1 MIIYNIEKKTLVI
14 PQGFSESSTSQ
25 EDYERGVSDG
35 KAQQKALLSATT
47 IIDNGTFTRE
57 DGWSAVTVDVPQDA
71 RLTTL
76 SVVPQPSS
84 LDERKWVSYAV
95 SSMTG
100 YDGWDIVNVNMTS
113 ILEEGARQQKEKL
126 SATTITTNGTY
137 IRNDGWSAVTVNVP
151 IPPAVHYNKV
161 VISGTFTTSQDQVW
175 EDNTGQSFP
184 LYACGIGSTVD
195 LDTIG
200 YGIEIDGYSVKN
212 IIDTVAIGETYTI
225 AAGNH
230 TYKAELSMFSNYG
243 ADFSFQQF
251 DFPYITGRDIRY
263 FITPQ

>member
-76 SVVPQPSS
+76 SVIPQPSS

-126 SATTITTNGTY
+126 SATTITDNGTY
-137 IRNDGWSAVTVNVP
+137 RRNDGWSAVTVNVTSP
-151 IPPAVHYNKV
+151 SLSSTAFTENGTYTNANGWSSVTVNTRIQGTM
-161 VISGTFTTSQDQVW
+161 SGTFYQETDIPAYYLIYPADGYSTQNFHW
-175 EDNTGQSFP
+175 E
-184 LYACGIGSTVD
+184 Y
-195 LDTIG
+195 
-200 YGIEIDGYSVKN
+200 IEIDGVMLQTGN
-212 IIDTVAIGETYTI
+212 EIIP
-225 AAGNH
+225 AGIH
-230 TYKAELSMFSNYG
+230 TFKCHFGTTELSPFQCSVPFTG
-243 ADFSFQQF
+243 SFIVNF
-251 DFPYITGRDIRY
+251 
-263 FITPQ
+263 